1 MADEPGM
8 ADLRAEDVDA
18 IVKNYALEAFTML
31 QICTVVKTSSAT
43 NTYYEETD
51 SDITQTTTTA
61 LTATTFAQAPG
72 SAVFPNV
79 EHSWTEI
86 NEKVRMHGADHTLAW
101 EVWKLSAIDV
111 KARMMERVGRAIA
124 NSVDTAIITELAT
137 TTNTAAAVQT
147 WDNATESLQQPLK
160 DILIAR
166 SKLKLNNWTT
176 SSNLKMIIHPT
187 NLMELLNNPVV
198 RNAGQFYTDGVTRNG
213 VVGKIADFEIIETNA
228 ATENT
233 ILFCIAKTAMSW
245 YEAEPLQTYV
255 KEDPGQTLKIRAY
268 QMGVP
273 VLINNNAAYKLTG
286 A

>member
-8 ADLRAEDVDA
+8 DALKAEDIDA
-18 IVKNYALEAFTML
+18 VVKNYALEAFTML
-31 QICTVVKTSSAT
+31 QVCTIVKTSSAT

-51 SDITQTTTTA
+51 SDITKTVTGGITETS
-61 LTATTFAQAPG
+61 FKGAPSG
-72 SAVFPNV
+72 AVFPNV

-86 NEKVRMHGADHTLAW
+86 NERVLMHGADHTMGW
-101 EVWKLSAIDV
+101 DVWKLSAIDV

-124 NSVDTAIITELAT
+124 MSVDDAIYTELAT
-137 TTNTAAAVQT
+137 TTNTAGAVQT

-166 SKLKLNNWTT
+166 SALKLNNWSTT
-176 SSNLKMIIHPT
+176 TNLKMIIHPT
-187 NLMELLNNPVV
+187 NFMELLNNPVV

-213 VVGKIADFEIIETNA
+213 SVGKIADFDVIETNVA
-228 ATENT
+228 VENQV
-233 ILFCIAKTAMSW
+233 LFCIAKTAMSW
-245 YEAEPLQTYV
+245 YEAQGLKTYV